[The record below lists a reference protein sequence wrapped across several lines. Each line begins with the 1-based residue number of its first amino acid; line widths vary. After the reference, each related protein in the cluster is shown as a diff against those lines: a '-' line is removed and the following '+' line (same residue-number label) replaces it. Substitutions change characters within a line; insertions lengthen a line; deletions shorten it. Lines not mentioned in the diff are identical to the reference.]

1 LSLNIRKVDQSIA
14 VPGTSLEQWAV
25 LEAVVDRGGFAAA
38 AAVLHRSQSAVSYTV
53 ARLQSALDM
62 PLLAI
67 EGRRAVLTAQGRALL
82 QRARPLLREMES
94 LERLAR
100 SLKQG
105 WESALRLVV
114 DAAFPR
120 QRLLDVLAELR
131 QLCPNTEISLSDAV
145 LSGAEQVIAEGGAD
159 LVVTSRV
166 PPQFLGEFLMDV
178 IFVAV
183 ARPDHALLLLERTL
197 TGDDLTRHVQIVVRD
212 SGSRSPR
219 DEGWLGAERR
229 CTVSSPEA
237 SLAMIEAGLGFGW
250 LPEHLIAAP
259 LAAGTLR
266 RLPLQTGASRK
277 LSLQLVLLHPDSAG
291 PALRAAVECFERH
304 RPQAGAAS

>member
-1 LSLNIRKVDQSIA
+1 MPIPS
-14 VPGTSLEQWAV
+14 TSLEQWAV
-25 LEAVVDRGGFAAA
+25 LAAVVDEGGFAPAA
-38 AAVLHRSQSAVSYTV
+38 TALHRSQSAVSYAI
-53 ARLQSALDM
+53 ARLQSALDT

-67 EGRRAVLTAQGRALL
+67 EGRRAVLTSEGRELL
-82 QRARPLLREMES
+82 KRARPLLREMQS

-120 QRLLDVLAELR
+120 ELLLKIVGELR

-145 LSGAEQVIAEGGAD
+145 LSGAEEVIAEGRAD
-159 LVVTSRV
+159 VVVTSRV
-166 PPQFLGEFLMDV
+166 PPPFMGEFLMDV
-178 IFVAV
+178 TFLAV
-183 ARPDHALLLLERTL
+183 ARPDHALHQLDRVL
-197 TGDDLTRHVQIVVRD
+197 GSDDLARHVQIVVRD
-212 SGSRSPR
+212 SGSKAPR

-250 LPEHLIAAP
+250 LPEHLIAAA
-259 LAAGTLR
+259 LASGTLR
-266 RLPLQTGASRK
+266 RLPLQAGAMRK
-277 LSLQLVLLHPDSAG
+277 LSLQLVLVRPDPAG
-291 PALRAAVECFERH
+291 PAARAAVECFTRH
-304 RPQAGAAS
+304 RPLAARMSGRS

>member
-1 LSLNIRKVDQSIA
+1 MALPS
-14 VPGTSLEQWAV
+14 TSLEHWAV
-25 LEAVVDRGGFAAA
+25 LAAVIDQGGFAP
-38 AAVLHRSQSAVSYTV
+38 AAVALHRSQSAVSYAV
-53 ARLQSALDM
+53 SRLQSALDT

-67 EGRRAVLTAQGRALL
+67 EGRRAVLTTEGRALL
-82 QRARPLLREMES
+82 KRARPLLREMES

-120 QRLLDVLAELR
+120 QRLLDILAELR
-131 QLCPNTEISLSDAV
+131 QLCPNTEINLSDAV

-166 PPQFLGEFLMDV
+166 PAQFLGEFLMDV
-178 IFVAV
+178 MFVAV
-183 ARPDHALLLLERTL
+183 ARPDHALLQLDRPL
-197 TGDDLTRHVQIVVRD
+197 TADDLVHHVQIVVRD
-212 SGSRSPR
+212 SGSRAPR

-229 CTVSSPEA
+229 CTVSSLEA

-250 LPEHLIAAP
+250 LPEHLLAAP
-259 LAAGTLR
+259 LAAGSLR
-266 RLPLQTGASRK
+266 RLPLQSGGSRK
-277 LSLQLVLLHPDSAG
+277 LSLQLVLVHPDPAG

-304 RPQAGAAS
+304 RQPVGAGA

>member
-1 LSLNIRKVDQSIA
+1 MR
-14 VPGTSLEQWAV
+14 VPSTSLEQWAV
-25 LEAVVDRGGFAAA
+25 LAAVVDQGGFAPAA
-38 AAVLHRSQSAVSYTV
+38 ATLHRSQSAVSYAL
-53 ARLQSALDM
+53 ARLQSALDT

-67 EGRRAVLTAQGRALL
+67 EGRRAVLTNEGRALL
-82 QRARPLLREMES
+82 KRARPLLREMES

-105 WESALRLVV
+105 WESELRLVV

-120 QRLLDVLAELR
+120 QRLLDILAELR

-145 LSGAEQVIAEGGAD
+145 LSGAEQVIADGSAD

-166 PPQFLGEFLMDV
+166 PAQFLGEFLMDV
-178 IFVAV
+178 MFVAV
-183 ARPDHALLLLERTL
+183 ARPDHALLQLERPL
-197 TGDDLTRHVQIVVRD
+197 SADDLVRQVQIVVRD
-212 SGSRSPR
+212 SGSRAPR

-229 CTVSSPEA
+229 CTVSSLEA

-250 LPEHLIAAP
+250 LPEHLLAAP
-259 LAAGTLR
+259 LAAGSLR
-266 RLPLQTGASRK
+266 RLPLQSGGSRK
-277 LSLQLVLLHPDSAG
+277 LSLQLVLVHADPAG

-304 RPQAGAAS
+304 RLPVGAAS